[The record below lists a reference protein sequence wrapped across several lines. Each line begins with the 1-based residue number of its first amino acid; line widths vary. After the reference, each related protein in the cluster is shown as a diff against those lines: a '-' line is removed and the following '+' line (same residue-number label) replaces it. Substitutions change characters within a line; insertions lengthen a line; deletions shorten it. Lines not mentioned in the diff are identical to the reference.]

1 MASEQLPVLAM
12 DNPSFVA
19 DLIRWM
25 LGIPADQVTWRHV
38 VFLIVGGLIWCGP
51 GAFRLWHH
59 HKHIRFIQGA
69 TPDQLAA
76 YSGKMPPP
84 KPPSLGGPAL
94 MLAILLALSLS
105 ARHEE
110 RTASAASSSEIT
122 TASTVRN
129 CCKECDPPSRCN
141 RCKCEAQT
149 VKPPKVQPQRD
160 ERFTS
165 APVPPLQSW
174 RDEPVLYDER
184 WRRYLPES

>member
-84 KPPSLGGPAL
+84 KPPSLGGPAV
-94 MLAILLALSLS
+94 MLAVLLALSLS
-105 ARHEE
+105 ARREE
-110 RTASAASSSEIT
+110 RTASAASPEIT

-149 VKPPKVQPQRD
+149 VKPPKVQPQRN